1 MEKILERETTRKSSG
16 FCIVKENE
24 DMERIKMSKNI
35 IAEKYTDDNG
45 KFYIRLKYNG
55 KHRTEV
61 VMQESEFEKVYG
73 KFD

>member
-1 MEKILERETTRKSSG
+1 MERETTRKSSG
-16 FCIVKENE
+16 GFYIVKENE
-24 DMERIKMSKNI
+24 EMERIKMSKNI

-45 KFYIRLKYNG
+45 KSYIRLKYNG

>member
-1 MEKILERETTRKSSG
+1 
-16 FCIVKENE
+16 
-24 DMERIKMSKNI
+24 MERIKMSKNI

-45 KFYIRLKYNG
+45 KSYIRLKYNG

>member
-1 MEKILERETTRKSSG
+1 MELINSYQGNNLVVFLLKRRKIK
-16 FCIVKENE
+16 
-24 DMERIKMSKNI
+24 MERIKVGNKY
-35 IAEKYTDDNG
+35 IAERYTDQYG
-45 KFYIRLKYNG
+45 KVYIRLKYNG